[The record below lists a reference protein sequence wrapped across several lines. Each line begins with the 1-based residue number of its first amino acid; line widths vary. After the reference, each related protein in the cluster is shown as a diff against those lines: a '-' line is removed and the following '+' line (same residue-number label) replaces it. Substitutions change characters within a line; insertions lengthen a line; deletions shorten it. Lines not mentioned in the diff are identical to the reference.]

1 MLPNHPQHELASRQM
16 RGGGGVLS
24 FEIEGT
30 LETAKQFANGLQL
43 VRLAPSLG
51 GVESLLSIPC
61 LTSHAM
67 LSPDERQK
75 AGIADSLV
83 RIAFGIEETG
93 DLIRD
98 VDRALDAVS

>member
-1 MLPNHPQHELASRQM
+1 
-16 RGGGGVLS
+16 LS
-24 FEIEGT
+24 FEIDGT
-30 LETAKQFANGLQL
+30 LETAKRFADALEL

-67 LSPDERQK
+67 LSPGERQK

-83 RIAFGIEETG
+83 RIAFGIEEPE
-93 DLIRD
+93 DLVKD
-98 VDRALDAVS
+98 VDRALSRVS